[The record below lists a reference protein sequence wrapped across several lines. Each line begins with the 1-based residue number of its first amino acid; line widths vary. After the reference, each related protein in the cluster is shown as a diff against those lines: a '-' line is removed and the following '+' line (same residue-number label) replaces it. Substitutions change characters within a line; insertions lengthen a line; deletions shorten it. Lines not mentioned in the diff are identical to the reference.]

1 MVSPW
6 FFPLRLRVRFQD
18 AGSVATARVFGK
30 HHWATNLTHI
40 SVSKVP
46 SGPIGMPKRTE
57 KENPKG
63 KLWWIACLSSGGYY
77 VYLFVYYYYYFK
89 KKTHICIFSMI
100 LPELKLDEGKNRRKL
115 PHKASLTNPASSGKW
130 GSWTT
135 WSDKTTW
142 GLKSPGM
149 AQCVFWQQRGVSATR
164 TIGFQWISSTKIWR
178 DCFFFWG
185 GVWDPVQNVFFF
197 LLAIIWFGTPGF
209 HFCTFGTLPCRS
221 ARPMRAP
228 QGSLEVKAQ
237 PILGW
242 SHFISMSMM
251 LYLI

>member
-1 MVSPW
+1 
-6 FFPLRLRVRFQD
+6 
-18 AGSVATARVFGK
+18 
-30 HHWATNLTHI
+30 
-40 SVSKVP
+40 
-46 SGPIGMPKRTE
+46 
-57 KENPKG
+57 
-63 KLWWIACLSSGGYY
+63 
-77 VYLFVYYYYYFK
+77 
-89 KKTHICIFSMI
+89 MI

-149 AQCVFWQQRGVSATR
+149 GSVFLGNNGEFQQQDWYVFN
-164 TIGFQWISSTKIWR
+164 GFQARRFGEIV
-178 DCFFFWG
+178 FLG

-228 QGSLEVKAQ
+228 QGSLEVKWKEVSVGRQATAVHLAES
-237 PILGW
+237 PTVFGLITFL
-242 SHFISMSMM
+242 MSMM
-251 LYLI
+251 VYYLSI